1 MSAHNYRIT
10 LEYTGGKKEGAQ
22 APAPL
27 SFNAA
32 NHDDIFEIIARV
44 RAAGVFDEDSAAAL
58 ALGMKLFSE
67 VMLAHRDDPLFAG
80 IAPAYREFIG
90 QFKARMREAGG
101 QT

>member
-10 LEYTGGKKEGAQ
+10 LEYTGGKKAGAE

-27 SFNAA
+27 SFNAG

-44 RAAGVFDEDSAAAL
+44 RASQRFDDDTAAAL

-67 VMLAHRDDPLFAG
+67 VMLAHRDDPLFETIG
-80 IAPAYREFIG
+80 PAYRDYIA
-90 QFKARMREAGG
+90 QFKTSMREAGR
-101 QT
+101 QA